1 MSLDNY
7 MKRMMAIMPEEAEM
21 AGMTNNSFDCTY
33 LGRLPLAMAYV
44 PFQRW
49 NCVYDP
55 CRALA
60 RGTIFPE
67 LDLPFCGRELV

>member
-1 MSLDNY
+1 MEIYMDETPIAVPTAACMRAQTENAFDN
-7 MKRMMAIMPEEAEM
+7 
-21 AGMTNNSFDCTY
+21 TY

-44 PFQRW
+44 PFQQW
-49 NCVYDP
+49 GNIYEP
-55 CRALA
+55 YRALQ

>member
-1 MSLDNY
+1 MKNY
-7 MKRMMAIMPEEAEM
+7 SEDMLMTAETDCKM
-21 AGMTNNSFDCTY
+21 QVETENAFDAMY
-33 LGRLPLAMAYV
+33 LGQLPLAMAYV

-49 NCVYDP
+49 STCIYEP
-55 CRALA
+55 YRALQ

>member
-1 MSLDNY
+1 MDNY
-7 MKRMMAIMPEEAEM
+7 FEDMLMTAET
-21 AGMTNNSFDCTY
+21 AGGINAQTENSFDAMY

-49 NCVYDP
+49 GP
-55 CRALA
+55 CIYEPYRALQ

>member
-1 MSLDNY
+1 MDKY
-7 MKRMMAIMPEEAEM
+7 IDRMMVALPKEAGIMATENA
-21 AGMTNNSFDCTY
+21 FDCTY
-33 LGRLPLAMAYV
+33 LGKLPLAMAYV

-49 NCVYDP
+49 RGTYEACVG
-55 CRALA
+55 LE